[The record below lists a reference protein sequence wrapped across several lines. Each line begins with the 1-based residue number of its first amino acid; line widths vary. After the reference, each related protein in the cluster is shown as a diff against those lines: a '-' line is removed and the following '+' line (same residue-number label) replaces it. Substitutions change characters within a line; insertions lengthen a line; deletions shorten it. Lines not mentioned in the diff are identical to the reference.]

1 MAESYSMTDTS
12 AQPRTIDV
20 GQVSDG
26 PLCVGEPGDR
36 VTLPA
41 EAVLV
46 GRAFVTGKSGSG
58 KSNTSGVVIER
69 LLDQGLALATVD
81 VEGEYYGL
89 KEEYEILHA
98 GADDVCD
105 IQVGPE
111 HGEKL
116 AQLGLERGVPFILD
130 LSGYLDE
137 AEADAMVRSLAEA
150 LFARAKQVREPFPV
164 FLEECHEYIPEQ
176 GSAGETGEAVIR
188 IAKRGRKHGLGLI
201 GISQRPASV
210 SKEFIT
216 QCNWL
221 VWHRLTWDNDT
232 AVVRRVLGS
241 DYADAVGDLGD
252 GEAFLGA
259 DWNDDVLRVQVD
271 RKQTFDAGAAPGLDD
286 VERPELKGVD
296 ADLVAELEE
305 ISDRAQQ
312 RRDEIERLEQ
322 RLDKREAR
330 IEALEAEL
338 ADTKDIRGV
347 MEDMVGSLAGEGLGG
362 ETTIEIDGAELQVPE
377 VLRAEVM
384 EIREDR
390 REAVDRA
397 ERAEAE
403 RNHYRRAAEHLAD
416 LLAERGTPADY
427 EALRSF
433 VDEFAELT
441 ARHGEILP
449 FDADAGDEDLAW
461 LRNRAREAESQ
472 AASLAS
478 EVEDLENRLDRAQ
491 STGGVDEDFADE
503 LAFLEHDAVRD
514 QIEAAAAS
522 AGAGY
527 ETMLDLVLALV
538 DSETPRTSEAL
549 ATDADVHPGTA
560 RKYLPHLKRRQIV
573 AVDESAEPQRYRLN
587 VEGLEDIV
595 AQARRSEQIAA
606 RRQRLLEE
614 QEGNP

>member
-1 MAESYSMTDTS
+1 MSEASNG
-12 AQPRTIDV
+12 QRTIDV
-20 GQVSDG
+20 GQVADG

-36 VTLPA
+36 ASLPA

-58 KSNTSGVVIER
+58 KSNTSGVAVER
-69 LLDQGLALATVD
+69 LLEEGLALAIVD

-98 GADDVCD
+98 GADDHCD

-130 LSGYLDE
+130 LSGFLDE
-137 AEADAMVRSLAEA
+137 SEADAMVRSLAEA
-150 LFARAKQVREPFPV
+150 LFATGKQAREPFPLI
-164 FLEECHEYIPEQ
+164 LEECHEFLPEQ

-241 DYADAVGDLGD
+241 DYADAVEDLGD
-252 GEAFLGA
+252 GEAFLAA

-296 ADLVAELEE
+296 ANLVAELEE

-322 RLDKREAR
+322 RLDEREER
-330 IEALEAEL
+330 IEALEEEL

-347 MEDMVGSLAGEGLGG
+347 MEDMVSLAGEGLGG
-362 ETTIEIDGAELQVPE
+362 ETTIEVDGAELQVPE

-397 ERAEAE
+397 ERAESE
-403 RNHYRRAAEHLAD
+403 RDRHRRAAELLAD
-416 LLAERGTPADY
+416 LLDERGTPADY

-441 ARHGEILP
+441 ARHGEVLP
-449 FDADAGDEDLAW
+449 FDADAGDEDLAR
-461 LRNRAREAESQ
+461 LRNRAREAESR
-472 AASLAS
+472 AESLAS
-478 EVEDLENRLDRAQ
+478 EVEELEDRLEQVRTDGA
-491 STGGVDEDFADE
+491 VDEAFADE
-503 LAFLEHDAVRD
+503 LAFLEHEAVRD
-514 QIEAAAAS
+514 QIEAAAEN
-522 AGAGY
+522 AGAGS
-527 ETMLDLVLALV
+527 ETLLDLVLALV
-538 DSETPRTSEAL
+538 DSEEPRTSEAL

-560 RKYLPHLKRRQIV
+560 RKYLPHLERRQIV
-573 AVDESAEPQRYRLN
+573 AVDESSEPQRYRLN
-587 VEGLEDIV
+587 VEGLEDVI
-595 AQARRSEQIAA
+595 AQARRSEQIAE
-606 RRQRLLEE
+606 RRQRLLDS
-614 QEGNP
+614 EGSE